1 MKSLILCIFSAVLMI
16 FSCGCYDYNE
26 LKNYTIV
33 MGIGIDTGKE
43 YKYKVTAELGSI
55 SESGENVRE
64 SQSSVVIVQQAN
76 SIEQAVALLTDTTG
90 GELYFK
96 NCEIAVIGKALCN
109 NGISDVIDFLIESP
123 AFQKNMSVAVS
134 GGLAADVFSIAPT
147 TDNLIST
154 ELAKSIESGEKS
166 LSNTHKIT
174 PFEIYESNT
183 RGEHCVLPTLN
194 IKSDAKDTVEAG
206 GFVVLED
213 WKGICDISSEDAV
226 YYSFLCS
233 SVSRA
238 VIEVGTD
245 DDSFGCEITKAK
257 TETNGE
263 EILIEVH
270 ASAFDTDNSDAV
282 QKQILSGV
290 EKVAQKMRDYNVSDV
305 PSGEIVVDVQLSNR
319 QQTID

>member
-1 MKSLILCIFSAVLMI
+1 M
-16 FSCGCYDYNE
+16 
-26 LKNYTIV
+26 
-33 MGIGIDTGKE
+33 
-43 YKYKVTAELGSI
+43 
-55 SESGENVRE
+55 
-64 SQSSVVIVQQAN
+64 
-76 SIEQAVALLTDTTG
+76 
-90 GELYFK
+90 
-96 NCEIAVIGKALCN
+96 
-109 NGISDVIDFLIESP
+109 
-123 AFQKNMSVAVS
+123 
-134 GGLAADVFSIAPT
+134 
-147 TDNLIST
+147 
-154 ELAKSIESGEKS
+154 
-166 LSNTHKIT
+166 
-174 PFEIYESNT
+174 
-183 RGEHCVLPTLN
+183 
-194 IKSDAKDTVEAG
+194 
-206 GFVVLED
+206 VLED